1 MAARGECR
9 TARGVRPGGP
19 SSAAPC
25 RLRPLVRPAPAILP
39 AMCRSIRPLRGRAAP
54 PATTGDVHDAARQ
67 YLRKVA
73 AVRRPPAR
81 DAAAF
86 DAAVE
91 EVATA
96 TARLLAMLGAAPV
109 AGPATPPSAWPAR
122 PARVRQAPSPGLA
135 GRAVGAATA
144 VAGVTTSAAA
154 AGTATAATSPDEP
167 GR

>member
-1 MAARGECR
+1 
-9 TARGVRPGGP
+9 
-19 SSAAPC
+19 
-25 RLRPLVRPAPAILP
+25 
-39 AMCRSIRPLRGRAAP
+39 MCRSIRPLRGRAAP
-54 PATTGDVHDAARQ
+54 PATTGDVHEAARQ

-73 AVRRPPAR
+73 AVRRPPVR

-96 TARLLAMLGAAPV
+96 TARLLATLGAAPV

-122 PARVRQAPSPGLA
+122 PARDRRTSSSGLA
-135 GRAVGAATA
+135 DPATA
-144 VAGVTTSAAA
+144 AGSATSA
-154 AGTATAATSPDEP
+154 TSATSPDEP